1 MSERTSTN
9 RKTTAAAAD
18 TAARDA
24 AGTGPRSRSG
34 GGGVV
39 YHAYLSLRNEEDVAL
54 MKDVDAHL
62 EKTGIA
68 LSAYI
73 KRLLRAD
80 LDKLGRKD
88 STETKAL
95 DEKIAVAVA
104 AALAAERARTSKGGG
119 K

>member
-1 MSERTSTN
+1 MTDRPSS

-34 GGGVV
+34 GGGTV
-39 YHAYLSLRNEEDVAL
+39 YHAYLSEKNSDDVAL
-54 MKDVDAHL
+54 MRDVEAHL
-62 EKTGIA
+62 AKTGIA
-68 LSAYI
+68 LSSYI

-80 LDKLGRKD
+80 LDRINRKD
-88 STETKAL
+88 SSETKAL
-95 DEKIAVAVA
+95 DERIATAVA
-104 AALAAERARTSKGGG
+104 AALAAERSRKGG